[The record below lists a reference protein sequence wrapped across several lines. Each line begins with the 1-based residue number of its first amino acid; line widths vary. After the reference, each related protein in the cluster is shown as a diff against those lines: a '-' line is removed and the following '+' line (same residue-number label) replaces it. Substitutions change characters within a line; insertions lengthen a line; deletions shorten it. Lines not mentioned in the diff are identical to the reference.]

1 MLEFIKQFWTK
12 SIRRQLMLGIA
23 LVHALLMTI
32 FVFDLVER
40 QKDFLNQQSTTQA
53 LGLAKTLAANSSSW
67 VLANDLIGLEEVI
80 NSQSSFPNLRYAM
93 VTSVNGRV
101 LAHNNH
107 DYIGLYVNDPVSLD
121 MLKQST
127 QHITVKSSNSID
139 AASPII
145 ANDTIIGWAR
155 VNIDQG
161 KVIEGLDVIT
171 TNGII
176 YTLIAILVGTIF
188 AFFMAKGMTQSLQHL
203 VNVADS
209 IREGARNV
217 RSDIKRSDEI
227 GRLSEDFNA
236 MLETV
241 LNSEYEAWLAKEQLA
256 ESEERF
262 NLAMQGSNDGMWDWD
277 INTGQVYYS
286 PRWCEMLGY
295 QPGEVSSDLSTWEN
309 AVHPDDL
316 VKANDDIQAHLD
328 GETSYYENVQRIKH
342 KNGTYRWHLERGI
355 AVRNENG
362 EPYRMVGVTTDF
374 TDR

>member
-188 AFFMAKGMTQSLQHL
+188 AFFMAKGMTQSLQH
-203 VNVADS
+203 
-209 IREGARNV
+209 
-217 RSDIKRSDEI
+217 
-227 GRLSEDFNA
+227 
-236 MLETV
+236 
-241 LNSEYEAWLAKEQLA
+241 
-256 ESEERF
+256 
-262 NLAMQGSNDGMWDWD
+262 
-277 INTGQVYYS
+277 
-286 PRWCEMLGY
+286 
-295 QPGEVSSDLSTWEN
+295 
-309 AVHPDDL
+309 
-316 VKANDDIQAHLD
+316 
-328 GETSYYENVQRIKH
+328 
-342 KNGTYRWHLERGI
+342 
-355 AVRNENG
+355 
-362 EPYRMVGVTTDF
+362 
-374 TDR
+374 